1 VSTGTAFREVQ
12 HLRQPVL
19 LALVGLAALLQ
30 WVLVVYYLVL
40 DGTFGGER
48 PSTVAILAP
57 WALLGVGLPLLVW
70 SVRLVTEVSP
80 AGLVVGLAPFSRREV
95 PASAV
100 AASRV
105 ARHRPLREFGGFG
118 ARWASGGRRAYTA
131 GGEQAVEVDLHDGT
145 QLVLGTRR
153 PEELQSALATLG
165 PPGREPRGTSRLGC
179 RLVAGDVGSSGPGL
193 VSYGTGHVEV
203 APDTLLVRL
212 GTQAEAEGPTSA
224 LEQANQAA
232 AAVVEALRAA
242 GIGPADLR
250 TESAD
255 VHQAYDPGPEPGA
268 PPRPTRFVASTNFAV
283 RLRLGDAG
291 AARAEA
297 ASRAVAAAFEQARAL
312 AAAAGVSLGPVRRLE
327 ELPGGGVPGP
337 RPMAMRAE
345 RAMAAGPPIEAGV
358 ETITVS
364 VFVEHALGDP

>member
-1 VSTGTAFREVQ
+1 
-12 HLRQPVL
+12 
-19 LALVGLAALLQ
+19 
-30 WVLVVYYLVL
+30 
-40 DGTFGGER
+40 
-48 PSTVAILAP
+48 
-57 WALLGVGLPLLVW
+57 
-70 SVRLVTEVSP
+70 
-80 AGLVVGLAPFSRREV
+80 
-95 PASAV
+95 V
-100 AASRV
+100 AA
-105 ARHRPLREFGGFG
+105 
-118 ARWASGGRRAYTA
+118 
-131 GGEQAVEVDLHDGT
+131 
-145 QLVLGTRR
+145 
-153 PEELQSALATLG
+153 
-165 PPGREPRGTSRLGC
+165 
-179 RLVAGDVGSSGPGL
+179 DVGSSGPGL

-224 LEQANQAA
+224 LEQANRAA

-255 VHQAYDPGPEPGA
+255 VHQAYDPAPEPGA
-268 PPRPTRFVASTNFAV
+268 PPRPARFVASTNFAV
-283 RLRLGDAG
+283 RLRLGTPVEPLLDQVAVAAGPAFRLHGLGYVVGDAG

-364 VFVEHALGDP
+364 VLVEHALGGP